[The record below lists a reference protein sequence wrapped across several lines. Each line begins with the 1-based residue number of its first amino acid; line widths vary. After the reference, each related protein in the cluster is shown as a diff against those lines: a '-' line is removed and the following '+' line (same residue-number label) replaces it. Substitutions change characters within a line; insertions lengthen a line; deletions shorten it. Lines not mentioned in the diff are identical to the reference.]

1 MKRMFFGASCDFP
14 GLMDDGLSRCVQGT
28 TQFSEHVL
36 SQHLVI
42 ELGFTLDIE

>member
-1 MKRMFFGASCDFP
+1 MFFGASYDFA
-14 GLMDDGLSRCVQGT
+14 GLMDDSFSRCVQRT
-28 TQFSEHVL
+28 TQFVERVL